1 MSATD
6 ATTIASNSDNA
17 IRSSTVIAD
26 HPRIRLAASASRVLN
41 CRLSLSTSANP
52 IATSAAAILR
62 MKRYITCPSAC
73 AHLAPAVTKANPV
86 AFNIISSD
94 INMKTMLRLAS
105 TPISPNAKSV
115 PANNNP
121 YSIGIEA
128 ITIPPCGRERRS
140 EGAGARGSERA
151 GEKYLS
157 SSPCLPRPRSPALPL
172 SHSPALPLS
181 LSLDLH
187 SPLPAQVISA
197 DHPRQQQ
204 QRNQFDAEQ
213 VGAEER
219 DAHLFRLHGAGGR
232 GSERAARDDERQLSD
247 EDEREN
253 RRSDP

>member
-1 MSATD
+1 
-6 ATTIASNSDNA
+6 
-17 IRSSTVIAD
+17 
-26 HPRIRLAASASRVLN
+26 
-41 CRLSLSTSANP
+41 
-52 IATSAAAILR
+52 

-73 AHLAPAVTKANPV
+73 AHLAPAVTNANPV
-86 AFNIISSD
+86 AFNMISSD

-105 TPISPNAKSV
+105 TPISPNAKSI

-128 ITIPPCGRERRS
+128 IIRR
-140 EGAGARGSERA
+140 GGDKGTRGQMIR
-151 GEKYLS
+151 YLFRCLPFPL
-157 SSPCLPRPRSPALPL
+157 SPCPLVSFSPDLPSP
-172 SHSPALPLS
+172 S
-181 LSLDLH
+181 
-187 SPLPAQVISA
+187 PAQVICA

-232 GSERAARDDERQLSD
+232 GAERAARDDERQLPD

-253 RRSDP
+253 RRSNPRLRDRKS